1 MIAVDA
7 SAIVSIIKE
16 ETDSAQIGDV
26 LAENEAIMGAPSLLE
41 TKMVLSKML
50 EDTELDLLVTS
61 LVAEGG
67 LRILEFTPAMA
78 DVAVAAFRRF
88 GNGRGHPAK
97 LNFGDCMS
105 YAVAK
110 VHGVPLLYR
119 GSNFAQT
126 DIVSALS

>member
-88 GNGRGHPAK
+88 GKGRGHPAK

-126 DIVSALS
+126 DIEAA

>member
-16 ETDSAQIGDV
+16 EHDSAQIGDV

-78 DVAVAAFRRF
+78 DAAVAAFRRF
-88 GNGRGHPAK
+88 GKGRGHPAK

-119 GSNFAQT
+119 GSDFAQT